1 MTRRPMLAGERLWL
15 RPLERRDLEAYA
27 AGAND
32 PLVGGLAGFTE
43 PIGRDGA
50 ERWFERA
57 SERMLSGELLSFAV
71 CELNDDRFVGSIS
84 LRGIERTDGHA
95 ELGIYM
101 DRDHQGSGWG
111 TEAQRVLLDH
121 AFGEMRLERVFLT
134 VSPSNARAIRSYE
147 KAGFTREGV
156 LRHAYWHRGDWVDA
170 ILMSILR
177 PEWAAQSPVPPS
189 LQPG

>member
-1 MTRRPMLAGERLWL
+1 MTRPMLAGERLSL
-15 RPLERRDLEAYA
+15 RLLERRDLEAYA

-71 CELNDDRFVGSIS
+71 CELNDDRFVGAIS

-134 VSPSNARAIRSYE
+134 VSPSNARAIRSY
-147 KAGFTREGV
+147 KKVGFTREGV
-156 LRHAYWHRGDWVDA
+156 LRHAYWHRGAWVDA
-170 ILMSILR
+170 LLMSILR
-177 PEWAAQSPVPPS
+177 PEWATQSPAQSPVPPR
-189 LQPG
+189 